1 MKAGHFLACQCEL
14 GEGPLWFEGLLYWF
28 DILACTLHACD
39 EKGENRRRWVFSEPF
54 SAAAAAGTGTLLLAS
69 ASGLWR
75 FDTATGSLAHV
86 IGLEAGNPA
95 TRSNDGRADRHGGFW
110 IGTMGRAC
118 EPQAGA
124 IYRFYGGTLT
134 QLRSGVTISN
144 SLCFSPDGDF
154 AYFADSAEAQILRW
168 ALDGDGCPAGEP
180 SLFAELSDG
189 GKPDGAVVDR
199 NGALWSAQW
208 GAGRVVRYLP
218 DGSVDRVIE
227 LPVSQPSCPAFGGS
241 GLNSLFVTSARE
253 GMTASQLAAEPY
265 AGDLFRIRLEEPGM
279 EEGLVKL

>member
-1 MKAGHFLACQCEL
+1 MKAEYFLSSQCEL

-28 DILACTLHACD
+28 DIHGCTLHACD
-39 EKGENRRRWVFSEPF
+39 ENGQNWRKWVFNEPF
-54 SAAAAAGTGTLLLAS
+54 SAAAAAGPGTLLVAS

-86 IGLEAGNPA
+86 VSLEADNPV

-124 IYRFYGGTLT
+124 FYRFYGGTLT
-134 QLRSGVTISN
+134 QLRSGITIPN
-144 SLCFSPDGDF
+144 SLCFSPDGKF
-154 AYFADSAEAQILRW
+154 AYFADSAEKRIMRW
-168 ALDGDGCPAGEP
+168 PLDGNGWPAGEP
-180 SLFAELSDG
+180 GLFAELSDG
-189 GKPDGAVVDR
+189 APDGAIIDKD
-199 NGALWSAQW
+199 GALWSAQW
-208 GAGRVVRYLP
+208 GASRVVRYLP

-253 GMTASQLAAEPY
+253 AMTASQLAAEPY
-265 AGDLFRIRLEEPGM
+265 AGDLFRIRLEKPGL
-279 EEGLVKL
+279 EDGVVKL